1 MLTDIKRL
9 VKVDKPKPPKKSNS
23 PIFPLFLAKFQF
35 FPKSYP
41 QALHK
46 TRKMAMNYP
55 AASGRGIN

>member
-46 TRKMAMNYP
+46 TRKMA
-55 AASGRGIN
+55 IKK